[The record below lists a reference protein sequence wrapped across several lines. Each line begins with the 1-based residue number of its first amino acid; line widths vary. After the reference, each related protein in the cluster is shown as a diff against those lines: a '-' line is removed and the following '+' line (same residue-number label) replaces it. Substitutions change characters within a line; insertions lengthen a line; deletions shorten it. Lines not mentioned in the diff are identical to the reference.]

1 MGRQTGKY
9 VTWAVCLFLLL
20 AAGVG
25 LAIASSQKEGSA
37 PVQLTEA
44 SPDMS
49 CQTSSDCV
57 VKDVGNCCG
66 YYPACVNANAK
77 TDPEAVKKKCEQDGM
92 ASICGFADIQS
103 CSCVN
108 QRCVPSGGLSAQ

>member
-20 AAGVG
+20 VTGVG
-25 LAIASSQKEGSA
+25 LAMAASQKEASVPQESA
-37 PVQLTEA
+37 QATPSV
-44 SPDMS
+44 S

-57 VKDVGNCCG
+57 IKDVGNCCG
-66 YYPACVNANAK
+66 YFPACVNVNAK
-77 TDPEAVKKKCEQDGM
+77 TDPEGVKKKCEQDGM

-108 QRCVPSGGLSAQ
+108 QRCVSAGGLSAQ

>member
-9 VTWAVCLFLLL
+9 LTWAVCLFLLAATGFGLTLDAAEKPVPEKIVL
-20 AAGVG
+20 ADG
-25 LAIASSQKEGSA
+25 
-37 PVQLTEA
+37 
-44 SPDMS
+44 SPDAS
-49 CQTSSDCV
+49 CQVDADCV

-77 TDPEAVKKKCEQDGM
+77 TDPEAVKKKCESDGM
-92 ASICGFADIQS
+92 ASICGFTDIQS

-108 QRCVPSGGLSAQ
+108 NRCVAAGGLSAQ